1 MCSIAWTEGVAGF
14 TGFRVLVQRGDNR
27 QEQVVKDIPAIAFQ
41 ATFADGLDQQKA
53 IRLGALSAV
62 LGSRGDKLH
71 ILTTHSG
78 KVDLTETDA
87 TNSLALEIADIQN
100 VSPSVQ
106 LELFGKISPFVS
118 PSGIVTKGRLAG
130 ISAERKLV
138 GNGAIAT
145 TTYIDMLTDSRF
157 KMHDDDAVSGAF
169 NVNTPLVTLTPT
181 ASNVLVIKPAYIINI
196 DIDTFG
202 S

>member
-1 MCSIAWTEGVAGF
+1 MAWTEAVAGF
-14 TGFRVLVQRGDNR
+14 TGFRLLVQRGDNR

-53 IRLGALSAV
+53 IRIGALAAV

-71 ILTTHSG
+71 ILSTHGG
-78 KVDLTETDA
+78 KVDLSETDA
-87 TNSLALEIADIQN
+87 TNALALEIADIQN
-100 VSPSVQ
+100 VSPNVQ
-106 LELFGKISPFVS
+106 LNLFGKISPFVS
-118 PSGIVTKGRLAG
+118 PAGIVTKNALAG

-138 GNGAIAT
+138 GNGAIGTAT
-145 TTYIDMLTDSRF
+145 TIDMLGDSRF
-157 KMHDDDAVSGAF
+157 KMLDDDSATTDF
-169 NVNTPLVTLTPT
+169 TVNSPLVTLTPT